1 MVSQFD
7 YISFASLVISLMAV
21 SVTLI
26 RFKKESKRQRQAD
39 LVSTLTDIV
48 KLIDN
53 DRAVESRG
61 ILRKNKILNMLKDG
75 RDDSAML
82 ITQIDSETEEAA
94 RYVATTYDRLG
105 FILKHD
111 KELEEEVLQWHGY
124 VIVDMWMLT
133 GDLVMKK
140 WRQRSQA
147 YLLEFE
153 KLSKKA
159 IDHENNASMS
169 Q

>member
-7 YISFASLVISLMAV
+7 YISFLSLVISLMAV

-61 ILRKNKILNMLKDG
+61 ILRKNKILNMLKDE
-75 RDDSAML
+75 RDDNAML
-82 ITQIDSETEEAA
+82 IPQIDSETEEAA

-105 FILKHD
+105 FISKHD
-111 KELEEEVLQWHGY
+111 KELEEEVLQWHRLCHRRY
-124 VIVDMWMLT
+124 VDVN
-133 GDLVMKK
+133 
-140 WRQRSQA
+140 RRS
-147 YLLEFE
+147 YYE
-153 KLSKKA
+153 KMETK
-159 IDHENNASMS
+159 MS
-169 Q
+169 SVPFRI

>member
-61 ILRKNKILNMLKDG
+61 ILRKNKILNMLKDE
-75 RDDSAML
+75 RDDNAML
-82 ITQIDSETEEAA
+82 IPQIDSET
-94 RYVATTYDRLG
+94 
-105 FILKHD
+105 
-111 KELEEEVLQWHGY
+111 
-124 VIVDMWMLT
+124 
-133 GDLVMKK
+133 
-140 WRQRSQA
+140 
-147 YLLEFE
+147 
-153 KLSKKA
+153 
-159 IDHENNASMS
+159 
-169 Q
+169 

>member
-1 MVSQFD
+1 VVSQFD

-21 SVTLI
+21 SVTFI

-61 ILRKNKILNMLKDG
+61 ILRKNKILHMLKDE
-75 RDDSAML
+75 RDDNAML
-82 ITQIDSETEEAA
+82 IPQIDSETEEAA
-94 RYVATTYDRLG
+94 RYVATTYDKLG

-111 KELEEEVLQWHGY
+111 KELEEVLQWHGY

-133 GDLVMKK
+133 EDLSMKK

-159 IDHENNASMS
+159 IDYENK
-169 Q
+169 

>member
-21 SVTLI
+21 LVTLI

-61 ILRKNKILNMLKDG
+61 ILRKNKILMLKDG

-105 FILKHD
+105 FILRHD

-133 GDLVMKK
+133 GDLIMKK

-159 IDHENNASMS
+159 IDHENNISMS